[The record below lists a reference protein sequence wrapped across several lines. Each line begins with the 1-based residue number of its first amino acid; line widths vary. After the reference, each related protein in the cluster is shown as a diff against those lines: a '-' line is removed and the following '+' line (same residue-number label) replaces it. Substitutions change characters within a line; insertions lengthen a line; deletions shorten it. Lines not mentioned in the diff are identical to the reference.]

1 MGVPDVV
8 TDIFWPIY
16 DNESEVRQIL
26 FVADIF
32 HLEQRQL
39 ARGGYVW
46 PIYHFFRWNVVL
58 SIIYTLLP
66 CELW

>member
-8 TDIFWPIY
+8 TDFFLPIY

-32 HLEQRQL
+32 HLEQQQL
-39 ARGGYVW
+39 AISRFTVPGAHVHWVGSTDTPMW
-46 PIYHFFRWNVVL
+46 QG
-58 SIIYTLLP
+58 
-66 CELW
+66 